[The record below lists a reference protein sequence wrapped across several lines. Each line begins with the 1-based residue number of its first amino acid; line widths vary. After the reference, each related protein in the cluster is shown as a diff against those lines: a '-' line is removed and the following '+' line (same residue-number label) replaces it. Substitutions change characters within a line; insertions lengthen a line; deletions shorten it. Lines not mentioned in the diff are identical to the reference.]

1 LGDQPW
7 EQHIRRVTTKVG
19 LRDLHFGLTNL
30 PTTLFR
36 YLWKMPFEGT
46 NRHLGVTTPTTF
58 TRWLRKMPGFESC
71 WFSFPTSSAETL
83 ATQGNAVSWQNSF
96 DLRVRAGRE
105 RISLGLGMA
114 A

>member
-1 LGDQPW
+1 
-7 EQHIRRVTTKVG
+7 VTTKVG
-19 LRDLHFGLTNL
+19 LRALHFGLTSL
-30 PTTLFR
+30 PMTLFR
-36 YLWKMPFEGT
+36 YLRKMPFEGT

-105 RISLGLGMA
+105 MISLSRRMA